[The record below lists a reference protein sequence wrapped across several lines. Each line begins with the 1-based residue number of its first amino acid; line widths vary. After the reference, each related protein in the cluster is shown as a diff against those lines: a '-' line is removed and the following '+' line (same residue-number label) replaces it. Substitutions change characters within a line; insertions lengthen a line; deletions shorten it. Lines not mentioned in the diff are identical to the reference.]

1 MAEGAQPASAGLP
14 RALPAC
20 AALLLIVAGCAQ
32 HPQHSNKQTE
42 AQMLALLA
50 VLPGTY
56 DNSAQ
61 AELEARNGARPAHVA
76 VALTITHVFAPRL
89 GHYVYYAQET
99 AADDPRRVLTQKIF
113 SFQFDEKQRAIIET
127 LYQLVEPL
135 RWRDGQ
141 LNKDLFTSLV
151 TEDVQAEGCQLFWK
165 KKDADFVAT
174 HDPKVCPDAA
184 GGAALPLAEFSAGV
198 LTIGEYKF
206 RKIH

>member
-1 MAEGAQPASAGLP
+1 MAEGARPARP
-14 RALPAC
+14 RRRRAAPLG

-32 HPQHSNKQTE
+32 QPQHSHKVTE
-42 AQMLALLA
+42 TQMLALLA

-99 AADDPRRVLTQKIF
+99 AADDPRRVLSQKIY
-113 SFQFDEKQRAIIET
+113 SFQFDDKRGIIET

-151 TEDVQAEGCQLFWK
+151 TEDVQAEGCQLMWK
-165 KKDADFVAT
+165 KKDDGFVAT
-174 HDPKVCPDAA
+174 HDPKVCPDPG
-184 GGAALPLAEFSAGV
+184 GGAAVTQAEFNAGV
-198 LTIGEYKF
+198 LTVVDYKF